1 MRDEGTYL
9 SGRALTEPPRFL
21 IGAVENPFAPPRDF
35 RPMRLGTKIEAGAEF
50 IQTQICFNLDA
61 MCGYLPT
68 TNQVQQ
74 LVLALERAS
83 YEHLETFE
91 VLHRSWHVTAR
102 SVRPDQRMV
111 AHTGFVTI
119 ARRI

>member
-1 MRDEGTYL
+1 M
-9 SGRALTEPPRFL
+9 
-21 IGAVENPFAPPRDF
+21 
-35 RPMRLGTKIEAGAEF
+35 AGAGEVF
-50 IQTQICFNLDA
+50 DRAVLDLPEPWSVLDPLRA
-61 MCGYLPT
+61 ALPPGGIVCGYLPT
-68 TNQVQQ
+68 TNQVQN

-111 AHTGFVTI
+111 AHTGFVTV
-119 ARRI
+119 ARRT

>member
-1 MRDEGTYL
+1 
-9 SGRALTEPPRFL
+9 
-21 IGAVENPFAPPRDF
+21 
-35 RPMRLGTKIEAGAEF
+35 
-50 IQTQICFNLDA
+50 
-61 MCGYLPT
+61 
-68 TNQVQQ
+68 VQQ

-111 AHTGFVTI
+111 GHTGFVTV

>member
-1 MRDEGTYL
+1 VESFFGKTPDWLELRDGDVRDVAETGEVFD
-9 SGRALTEPPRFL
+9 RAILDLPEPW
-21 IGAVENPFAPPRDF
+21 
-35 RPMRLGTKIEAGAEF
+35 EALEALRVVLPAGG
-50 IQTQICFNLDA
+50 IV
-61 MCGYLPT
+61 CGYLPT
-68 TNQVQQ
+68 INQVQQ

-102 SVRPDQRMV
+102 SVRPDQRMI
-111 AHTGFVTI
+111 AHTGFVTV